1 MLEAVDICIACKENP
16 HAALF
21 QCGERVVDC
30 LHAML
35 EGRLRPVTSLV
46 KVPVILTGAAA
57 TASAPLAE
65 LHGRARQALAA
76 EPALRVFSLLKFFTF
91 AASAGMEQAVLALT
105 AGQAAPRPRNP

>member
-16 HAALF
+16 HADLF

-46 KVPVILTGAAA
+46 TVPVILTGAAE
-57 TASAPLAE
+57 TASGPLAE
-65 LHGRARQALAA
+65 IHGRARQAPAA
-76 EPALRVFSLLKFFTF
+76 APASWDLSLLQAFTF
-91 AASAGMEQAVLALT
+91 TAHPRFGPTGLAPED
-105 AGQAAPRPRNP
+105 GQQGD